1 MKYLHNNL
9 YKMCSYFYIG
19 VSASLLAVSTSVFAE
34 SASEQI
40 IVGEQSSSLV
50 QDVNQQKPYNPKDKQ
65 VAALQTRLIPYL
77 KPSENIAYY
86 QAIKALTWL
95 SYAAHEGSEKSLS
108 SARTEALQQAKYI
121 IDALEQGQ
129 IEKFTLTT
137 AILSDSSVMRRDL
150 WANAELLKQTEGFSC
165 AQAEIAQAEVMLVW
179 AAAEHCELGWRHSR
193 ELFLSAQSLI
203 DQSNLKASACK
214 SATTLELPKINYP
227 SLQELNG
234 DAKGCHGV
242 KGKWPIWSPEQKVVT
257 EPLVAKI
264 PSNAPNV
271 VHFALD
277 QSNLSKESID
287 VLNQVVTFLKDNPTY
302 TLTLYGFTDARASEQ
317 YNLKLSMRRAQSVLA
332 YLQQQG
338 IHLDRVAV
346 EAKGKNQTINDENQ
360 KFGHALS
367 RRVELVYVDPE
378 GKEVSTF
385 KQRQDLQ
392 VEK

>member
-50 QDVNQQKPYNPKDKQ
+50 QDVKQQKPYNPKDKQ

-95 SYAAHEGSEKSLS
+95 SYAAHEGSEKSPS

-121 IDALEQGQ
+121 IEALEQGQ

-137 AILSDSSVMRRDL
+137 AILSESSVMRRDL

-165 AQAEIAQAEVMLVW
+165 AQAEIAQAEVILVW

-203 DQSNLKASACK
+203 
-214 SATTLELPKINYP
+214 
-227 SLQELNG
+227 
-234 DAKGCHGV
+234 
-242 KGKWPIWSPEQKVVT
+242 
-257 EPLVAKI
+257 
-264 PSNAPNV
+264 
-271 VHFALD
+271 D